1 MRSELEEA
9 RRALRESERECDGL
23 RDTANSVEGLLR
35 KEIDDLRRELGE
47 LDEMISVKNKMLDD

>member
-1 MRSELEEA
+1 
-9 RRALRESERECDGL
+9 LRESERECDSL
-23 RDTANSVEGLLR
+23 RDTANSVESLLR

>member
-1 MRSELEEA
+1 MRYELEES

-23 RDTANSVEGLLR
+23 RDTASSVEGLLR

>member
-1 MRSELEEA
+1 MEEA